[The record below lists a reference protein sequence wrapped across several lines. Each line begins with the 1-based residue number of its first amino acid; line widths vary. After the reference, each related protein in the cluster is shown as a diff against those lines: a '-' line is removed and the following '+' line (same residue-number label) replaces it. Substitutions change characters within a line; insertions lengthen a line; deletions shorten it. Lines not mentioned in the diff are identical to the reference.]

1 MDTAILSEADRRY
14 LERIAADCA
23 ELLGP
28 GVELDDL
35 DTVDSG
41 PHGEVIIELRY
52 RLGDVAWSSEGRGS
66 TVIEAHGDLRQHL
79 VIDRLRMA
87 TAAVFRA
94 SR

>member
-1 MDTAILSEADRRY
+1 MDTATLSEADRRY
-14 LERIAADCA
+14 LERIVADCA

-28 GVELDDL
+28 SVELDD
-35 DTVDSG
+35 VDAIDLG
-41 PHGEVIIELRY
+41 LEGEVVIQLRY

-66 TVIEAHGDLRQHL
+66 TVVEAHGDLRQHL

-87 TAAVFRA
+87 TAALFRA

>member
-1 MDTAILSEADRRY
+1 MDTATLSEADRRY

-35 DTVDSG
+35 DAIELG
-41 PHGEVIIELRY
+41 PQVVIELRY
-52 RLGDVAWSSEGRGS
+52 RLGEVAWSSEGRGS

>member
-1 MDTAILSEADRRY
+1 MDTATLTEADRRY
-14 LERIAADCA
+14 LERILADCA

-35 DTVDSG
+35 DAIDIGLEKV
-41 PHGEVIIELRY
+41 VIHLRY

-66 TVIEAHGDLRQHL
+66 TIIEAHADLREHL

-94 SR
+94 TR

>member
-1 MDTAILSEADRRY
+1 MDTATLSEADRRY
-14 LERIAADCA
+14 LERIVADCA

-28 GVELDDL
+28 GVELDDFDAIDVGL
-35 DTVDSG
+35 G
-41 PHGEVIIELRY
+41 GEVVIQLRY
-52 RLGDVAWSSEGRGS
+52 RLGEVAWSSEGRGS